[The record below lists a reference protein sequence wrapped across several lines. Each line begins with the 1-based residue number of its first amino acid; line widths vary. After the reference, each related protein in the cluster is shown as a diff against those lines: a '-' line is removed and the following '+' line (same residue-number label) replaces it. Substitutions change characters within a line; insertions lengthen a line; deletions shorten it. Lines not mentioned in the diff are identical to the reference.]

1 MITNLDFPVLQ
12 QITLRDNG
20 LFHKLRKLVYLIGLE
35 DLRASKV
42 QIALGFPNYG
52 GNHENFLGSLEIQ
65 SEF

>member
-42 QIALGFPNYG
+42 QIVLGFPYYG
-52 GNHENFLGSLEIQ
+52 GNHRNFLGSFEIQ